1 MIKPTSEAS
10 LCLTPIENH
19 TPPLRNSDPHR
30 NSAEPPITMLPQR
43 IATRG
48 AARFGAQMRATAQ
61 RRMNS
66 SADNAFV
73 KERTH
78 TKEHAT
84 GTTGELAP
92 AVRGGYGGRDKC

>member
-1 MIKPTSEAS
+1 
-10 LCLTPIENH
+10 
-19 TPPLRNSDPHR
+19 
-30 NSAEPPITMLPQR
+30 MLPQR

-66 SADNAFV
+66 SGENAFA
-73 KERTH
+73 KERAH
-78 TKEHAT
+78 TKDHAT

-92 AVRGGYGGRDKC
+92 VVRG

>member
-10 LCLTPIENH
+10 FASPQLRPNNPGIR
-19 TPPLRNSDPHR
+19 PPSQLRR
-30 NSAEPPITMLPQR
+30 PPITMLPQR

-66 SADNAFV
+66 STGNAFV
-73 KERTH
+73 KERAH

-92 AVRGGYGGRDKC
+92 AVPGGLF